1 MALAWYF
8 DGSFILHAPVVE
20 MLDNAIH
27 SSNVCPVNNAIISGF
42 ANTFLLDSDLLG
54 GWHNPMPEQ
63 PGPGCSFLSCI
74 LIYHRQKSHVDLLCS
89 HPIENTRY

>member
-1 MALAWYF
+1 
-8 DGSFILHAPVVE
+8 

-54 GWHNPMPEQ
+54 G
-63 PGPGCSFLSCI
+63 
-74 LIYHRQKSHVDLLCS
+74 
-89 HPIENTRY
+89 